1 MHEVACIHHT
11 LLAINTPGDDMHNE
25 VMPIY
30 NLETDRWKENSFDRS
45 DNFLAG

>member
-30 NLETDRWKENSFDRS
+30 NLETDGRKIHLTDQKIF
-45 DNFLAG
+45 